1 MNNKERYSKLTIDDL
16 KLRCAILPH
25 IGSATLETRV
35 DMAALAVK
43 NALAVIDGEQMPAS
57 LDLTRL

>member
-1 MNNKERYSKLTIDDL
+1 L